1 MQNLVGLGVTKQRW
15 WDFWE
20 CSGKEYH
27 IIIQFI
33 LCWNR
38 KQGLDCFRDQFQALS
53 QVVTGWISWSPFLS
67 WQHPRFI
74 LNKKFCQSV
83 HVFQLLCEILVAN
96 LFEVFPPAPLT
107 QPTLLIQEMISKAW
121 TLFTLSRFTYLF
133 FFSIETLSSSY
144 INVGVFE
151 NYESL
156 QFSYQTTPTQVNSS
170 SSD

>member
-1 MQNLVGLGVTKQRW
+1 MRNAKSCWFGTKQRW

-20 CSGKEYH
+20 CSGKGYH

-38 KQGLDCFRDQFQALS
+38 KHELDCFHNQLQALS
-53 QVVTGWISWSPFLS
+53 QAMAGWISWFPFSSSVYIKQQFLS
-67 WQHPRFI
+67 ICSYFSTALW
-74 LNKKFCQSV
+74 NADSKSV
-83 HVFQLLCEILVAN
+83 LSLPSH
-96 LFEVFPPAPLT
+96 PLT

-170 SSD
+170 SND